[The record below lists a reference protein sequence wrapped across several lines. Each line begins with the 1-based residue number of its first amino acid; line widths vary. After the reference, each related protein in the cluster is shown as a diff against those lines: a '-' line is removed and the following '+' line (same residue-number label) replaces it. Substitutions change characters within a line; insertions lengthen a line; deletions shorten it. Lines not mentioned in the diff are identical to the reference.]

1 MASKEDMTVTVDT
14 FSGVKQD
21 ILTTDVFWSVL
32 GVLGGFAPNEISRD
46 QCLPLGQL
54 CFSG

>member
-1 MASKEDMTVTVDT
+1 MASKEDVTVRVDT

-21 ILTTDVFWSVL
+21 ILTTGVFWSVL
-32 GVLGGFAPNEISRD
+32 GIVGGFAHNEISRD

>member
-21 ILTTDVFWSVL
+21 ILTTDDFWSVL